1 LLPTPEES
9 RSILRLAGPIVA
21 VQLGMML
28 MGVVDTAMIGRVS
41 AAALGGV
48 ALGNVSFFGCVVTGM
63 GTLMG
68 LDPLVAQAVGARDQT
83 GIARSV
89 QRGLVLAL
97 ALSLPAGG
105 LLLVAESGLQ
115 LLGQPA
121 EVTPF
126 AGAYARWTAWSV
138 FPFYV
143 FVVLRQSL
151 QALHLVR
158 PILLCI
164 VVANLLN
171 VALNWLLIFGH
182 LGFPA
187 LGVIGAAIATTIGRW
202 LMALLLLWIAWA
214 ALRPTLRPLRRDA
227 LDIGALGRMV
237 SLGLPIGIMSLLEY
251 TAFGTVALLMGRLG
265 TVPVAAHQVAINIAS
280 VTFMVPFG
288 VGQAAA
294 VLVGNAIGAGEMHRA
309 RRHASTS
316 LFYGVGFMGLTATLF
331 LLVPA
336 AIAKLYTTDPPTLA
350 LAASLIPVAGVF
362 QLFDGMQAVAA
373 GILRGAGDTR
383 VPMLVNLTGF
393 WLAGM
398 PVSLA
403 LGFRTALGPV
413 GLWWGLAFGLA
424 VVALILVA
432 RTRSLLRSDVG
443 RVLVEEARPEAP
455 SI

>member
-1 LLPTPEES
+1 
-9 RSILRLAGPIVA
+9 
-21 VQLGMML
+21 
-28 MGVVDTAMIGRVS
+28 MGVVDTAMVGRVS

-48 ALGNVSFFGCVVTGM
+48 ALGNVCFFGCAVTGM
-63 GTLMG
+63 GILMG
-68 LDPLVAQAVGARDQT
+68 LDPLVAQAVGARDRMA
-83 GIARSV
+83 IARSV
-89 QRGLVLAL
+89 QRGMVLAL
-97 ALSLPAGG
+97 ALSLPASA
-105 LLLVAESGLQ
+105 LLLFAETGLR
-115 LLGQPA
+115 LLSQPA
-121 EVTPF
+121 DVTPF
-126 AGAYARWTAWSV
+126 AGAYARWTALSV
-138 FPFYV
+138 IPFYV

-158 PILLCI
+158 SIFLTI
-164 VVANLLN
+164 VLANLLN
-171 VALNWLLIFGH
+171 AALNWVLIFGH

-187 LGVIGAAIATTIGRW
+187 LGVVGAAIATTIGRW
-202 LMALLLLWIAWA
+202 VMAGLLLLIAWRS
-214 ALRPTLRPLRRDA
+214 LRPSLRPMRRDA
-227 LDIGALGRMV
+227 LDLRALGRMV

-294 VLVGNAIGAGEMHRA
+294 VLVGNAIGAGEMPLA
-309 RRHASTS
+309 RRHALAS
-316 LFYGVGFMGLTATLF
+316 LFYGVGFMAVAASLF
-331 LLVPA
+331 LLVPET
-336 AIAKLYTTDPPTLA
+336 IARLYTTDPATLA

-432 RTRSLLRSDVG
+432 RTRGLLRRGVE
-443 RVLVEEARPEAP
+443 RVRIEETRPEATP
-455 SI
+455 L